1 MDEEDWD
8 VRREQSLDTCTYLY
22 VNSYGKRGVVKRE
35 TVVGMVIIWEER
47 WINVNSRDI
56 ADSQMVSRKAQEHLW
71 IDTMVGNI
79 VDKSQEVYR
88 ELY

>member
-1 MDEEDWD
+1 MDQEDWD
-8 VRREQSLDTCTYLY
+8 VRREQSVDTYTLLY
-22 VNSYGKRGVVKRE
+22 ANSYGKQGVVKRE

-56 ADSQMVSRKAQEHLW
+56 TESQMEPRKAQEHLW

-79 VDKSQEVYR
+79 VDKSQEI
-88 ELY
+88 

>member
-1 MDEEDWD
+1 MDQEDWD
-8 VRREQSLDTCTYLY
+8 ARVEQSVGTCTLLY
-22 VNSYGKRGVVKRE
+22 ASNYGKQGVVKRE

-79 VDKSQEVYR
+79 VDKSQEI
-88 ELY
+88 